1 MGWGEFFALAAPMG
15 WALAVVLFHR
25 SGESMPPF
33 ELNLSKNILAFTLM
47 LPTIAL
53 WHGLEL
59 PRFSAT
65 ELAIML
71 VSGMLGIALGDTL
84 YFRALNLLG
93 AGRTGIISSLLSPFV
108 ILLSALFL
116 GERLALLQW
125 GGFVL
130 VMGGILLVTWRRQR
144 REVGATDLRRGVLLG
159 VLAILAMAVGV
170 VMVKGILE
178 TRPFM
183 WVAEARLFGGLAG
196 MLMVASVQRRWG
208 RIMHTYRQ
216 PHRWGVTLLAGGLGG
231 YLSMMLWLAGYK
243 LLSASEASIYNEA
256 QASFI
261 VLFAWLFLDEAI
273 TTRKLAGLA
282 LTLAGVLVMLL
293 N

>member
-1 MGWGEFFALAAPMG
+1 MA
-15 WALAVVLFHR
+15 WALAVVMFRR

-33 ELNLSKNILAFTLM
+33 ELNLSKNLLASSLM
-47 LPTIAL
+47 LPTIVL
-53 WHGLEL
+53 WHGFAL
-59 PRFSAT
+59 PQFTAT
-65 ELAIML
+65 EWVVML

-93 AGRTGIISSLLSPFV
+93 AGRTGIVSSLLSPFV

-116 GERLALLQW
+116 GERLSLGQW
-125 GGFVL
+125 GGFAL
-130 VMGGILLVTWRRQR
+130 VMGGILLVTWRRHQE
-144 REVGATDLRRGVLLG
+144 EVGSEQLRSGVLLG
-159 VLAILAMAVGV
+159 VLSIFCMAIGV

-183 WVAEARLFGGLAG
+183 WVAETRLVGGLAG
-196 MLMVASVQRRWG
+196 MMLVATLQGRWG
-208 RIMHTYRQ
+208 RIRHNYRQ
-216 PHRWGVTLLAGGLGG
+216 PHGWAVTLLAGGLGG

-243 LLSASEASIYNEA
+243 LLTASEASIYNEA
-256 QASFI
+256 QAAFI
-261 VLFAWLFLDEAI
+261 VLFAWLLLGESI
-273 TTRKLAGLA
+273 GGRKLAGLA